1 MPGLRTGELP
11 SSHVTTAPAYPRA
24 ERLDLVD
31 HLHGRAVADPYRWL
45 EDPDDPRTREWS
57 TAQDALARAHL
68 DALPGR
74 DRLATTLAVLAESG
88 WVGVPVWRAGR
99 RFATRREP
107 GQEHGVL
114 QITEPDGAQRVLLDP
129 IALDPTGLTT
139 LDGWMPDH
147 EGRLLAYQ
155 LSAGG
160 DEQSVLHVLDVTT
173 GHDVEEPIDRC
184 RYSDIAWLPGGQ
196 EFFYVRMVAP
206 DEVPPG
212 EQAFHRRIWRH
223 RVGAPT
229 DTDVLVEG
237 AGLYRVD
244 ANSAAAAFGQHNYYG
259 VDVSDDGRWL
269 IVTANVGTARRDSL
283 WIADLHGPA
292 LDDGVALVPVLT
304 QADDVRCS
312 AWVERDGRLYLLTTD
327 GAPRFRLA
335 VTDPATPGRAHWR
348 ELVAEDPDSVL
359 EGVGWLQPAGSADPA
374 DGLLTLIRS
383 RHATAEVTL
392 HDRDGTP
399 HAAVP
404 LPGLGALAGVT
415 SADPAS
421 PAQQG
426 RLWIGWTDLVTP
438 QQVRR
443 FDLTTGE
450 TVLDE
455 AAPGAVEV
463 PPVLI
468 EQREVTSADGTTVRM
483 FVVSPADGR
492 GARPALLT
500 GYGGFGIHPEPAY
513 SASALA
519 WVGAGGVYALASLR
533 GGGEE
538 GEAWHRA
545 GNRDHKQNV
554 FDDFHAAAQALV
566 DAGDTTADRLAIL
579 GGSNGGLLVGA
590 ALTQRPELYRAVVCS
605 APLLDMVRYERFSL
619 GRTWNDEYGTADDP
633 DELGWLLSYS
643 PYHHVREGTVYPAVL
658 FTVFDSDSRVDP
670 LHARKMC
677 AALQHATAG
686 YEGLAKPPGRQAR
699 GPGYESPSLTTRPVL
714 LRRETD
720 VGHGA
725 RSVSRSVALGV
736 DQLSFLAAHTGLP
749 L

>member
-1 MPGLRTGELP
+1 
-11 SSHVTTAPAYPRA
+11 VTVAPAYPRA

-31 HLHGRAVADPYRWL
+31 HLHGRPVADPYRWL

-57 TAQDALARAHL
+57 AAQDTLARAHL

-74 DRLATTLAVLAESG
+74 DRLAGTLGALTNAG

-99 RFATRREP
+99 RFASRREP
-107 GQEHGVL
+107 GQEHGVVSV
-114 QITEPDGAQRVLLDP
+114 TDPDGTERVLLDP
-129 IALDPTGLTT
+129 AAIDPTGLTT
-139 LDGWMPDH
+139 LDAWIPDH

-155 LSAGG
+155 LSSGG
-160 DEQSVLHVLDVTT
+160 DEQSVLHVLDVGT
-173 GHDVEEPIDRC
+173 GRDVEPPIDRC
-184 RYSDIAWLPGGQ
+184 RYSDVAWLPGGE
-196 EFFYVRMVAP
+196 EFLYVRMVAP
-206 DEVPPG
+206 DEAPPG

-223 RVGAPT
+223 RLGTPT
-229 DTDVLVEG
+229 DADVLLEG
-237 AGLYRVD
+237 PGLYE
-244 ANSAAAAFGQHNYYG
+244 NHNHYG

-269 IVTANVGTARRDSL
+269 VVSANVGTARRDSV
-283 WIADLHGPA
+283 WIADLHGDA
-292 LDDGVALVPVLT
+292 VLTPVLT
-304 QADDVRCS
+304 QADDVRCG

-335 VTDPATPGRAHWR
+335 VTDPTTPGREHWR

-359 EGVGWLQPAGSADPA
+359 EGVRWLQPAGSADPA
-374 DGLLTLIRS
+374 DGVLVLARS
-383 RHATAEVTL
+383 RHATAEVAL
-392 HDRDGTP
+392 HDRDGTFRG
-399 HAAVP
+399 AVP
-404 LPGLGALAGVT
+404 LPGLGSLRGLT
-415 SADPAS
+415 TADPAT
-421 PAQQG
+421 PGKQG
-426 RLWIGWTDLVTP
+426 TLWIGWTDLVTP

-443 FDLTTGE
+443 FDLETGD
-450 TVLDE
+450 TVLDT

-463 PPVLI
+463 PPVRIAQQEL
-468 EQREVTSADGTTVRM
+468 TSADGTTVRM
-483 FVVSPADGR
+483 FVVSPVGDQGP
-492 GARPALLT
+492 RPALLT
-500 GYGGFGIHPEPAY
+500 GYGGFGIHPDPAY
-513 SASALA
+513 SSSALA
-519 WVGAGGVYALASLR
+519 WVGAGGVYALVSLR

-545 GNRDHKQNV
+545 GNRGNKQNV
-554 FDDFHAAAQALV
+554 FDDFHAAAQALI
-566 DAGDTTADRLAIL
+566 DTGATTPDQLAIL

-605 APLLDMVRYERFSL
+605 APLLDMVRYEHFSL
-619 GRTWNDEYGTADDP
+619 GRTWNDEYGTADDA

-643 PYHHVREGTVYPAVL
+643 PYHHVRDGTDYPAVL
-658 FTVFDSDSRVDP
+658 FTVFDSDTRVDP

-686 YEGLAKPPGRQAR
+686 DPA
-699 GPGYESPSLTTRPVL
+699 TRPVL

-725 RSVSRSVALGV
+725 RSVSRSITLGV

>member
-1 MPGLRTGELP
+1 MTI
-11 SSHVTTAPAYPRA
+11 APAYPRA

-31 HLHGRAVADPYRWL
+31 HLRGRAVADPYRWL

-57 TAQDALARAHL
+57 TAQDALARVHL

-74 DRLATTLAVLAESG
+74 DRLATTLAALAEAG
-88 WVGVPVWRAGR
+88 WVGAPVWRAGR

-114 QITEPDGAQRVLLDP
+114 HVTEPDGVGRVLLDP
-129 IALDPTGLTT
+129 VALDPAGLTT
-139 LDGWMPDH
+139 LDGWIPDH

-173 GHDVEEPIDRC
+173 GRDVEPPIDRC
-184 RYSDIAWLPGGQ
+184 RYSDVAWLPGGQ

-237 AGLYRVD
+237 PGLYRPD
-244 ANSAAAAFGQHNYYG
+244 ANSADAAFGQHNYYG

-292 LDDGVALVPVLT
+292 LDDGVALIPVLT

-335 VTDPATPGRAHWR
+335 VADPATPGREHWR

-374 DGLLTLIRS
+374 DGLLALIRS
-383 RHATAEVTL
+383 RHATAEITL
-392 HDRDGTP
+392 HERDGTP
-399 HAAVP
+399 RAVVP

-415 SADPAS
+415 SADPAG
-421 PAQQG
+421 PAQRG

-443 FDLTTGE
+443 FDLATGE
-450 TVLDE
+450 MVLDE
-455 AAPGAVEV
+455 AAPGAVPV

-492 GARPALLT
+492 GPRPALLT
-500 GYGGFGIHPEPAY
+500 GYGGFGIHPEPVY
-513 SASALA
+513 NSSALA

-545 GNRDHKQNV
+545 GNRDAKQNV

-590 ALTQRPELYRAVVCS
+590 ALTQRPDLYRAVVCS

-643 PYHHVREGTVYPAVL
+643 PYHHVREGVGYPAVL
-658 FTVFDSDSRVDP
+658 FTVFDSDTRVDP

-677 AALQHATAG
+677 AALQH
-686 YEGLAKPPGRQAR
+686 
-699 GPGYESPSLTTRPVL
+699 STTSDRPIL
-714 LRRETD
+714 LRNEAE

-725 RSVSRSVALGV
+725 RSVTRSVDLAA
-736 DQLSFLAAHTGLP
+736 DQLAFLAAHTGLP
-749 L
+749 SAEARTDSPRNA